1 MEIKASL
8 NQLRMSPRKVRLVA
22 DIVRGMKTDKALDQ
36 LRFGDKKA
44 VSPILKLVE
53 SALAN
58 AVNNYDLDKDNLFIK
73 SIMIDEGAT
82 LKRWTPK
89 AQGRATT
96 IRKRSCHIHLTLAE
110 LKDSGKKIA
119 KNVKA
124 DAPVKLEDLVKASD
138 APSPQKVKVAKK
150 IVKKSEDVTA
160 EIVDSRMEGR
170 HGHAVVEGGSSKG
183 FAGKIFRRKSG

>member
-44 VSPILKLVE
+44 ALPLLKLVE
-53 SALAN
+53 SAIAN
-58 AVNNYDLDKDNLFIK
+58 AVNNYDLDKDNLYIK
-73 SIMIDEGAT
+73 SIMINEGAT

-96 IRKRSCHIHLTLAE
+96 VRKRSCHLHLVLAE
-110 LKDSGKKIA
+110 VKDSGKNTA
-119 KNVKA
+119 KNVKIE
-124 DAPVKLEDLVKASD
+124 APVKLEDLVKASD
-138 APSPQKVKVAKK
+138 EPTPKKLKAVKK
-150 IVKKSEDVTA
+150 IAKESEDVAA
-160 EIVDSRMEGR
+160 EIVDPRMEGR
-170 HGHAVVEGGSSKG
+170 HGHAKIEGGSSKG